1 MSSFRDKLFNRYS
14 VSIQRRKNNHRVIQL
29 VRQVNSNSSLH
40 GLAKKGADDLI
51 TRPVAF
57 FNASTRINGISLNA
71 AFSLLASLGLQMSGV
86 PVVRFGCKRGMSL
99 CVLGTDRIDP
109 SKMPPCNACIAQSR
123 SLYSDS
129 LVIPFIYKINPS
141 LTDAIKNL
149 SLEKLFKVEVL
160 PPAWTGQSA
169 PNSSATL
176 LPLGQL
182 VLPSIRWILRRH
194 HLQDDESTRFI
205 YRQYILSAN
214 HVAQEFSAFLDITN
228 PQAVILF
235 NGQFFPEA
243 VSRWVCIQ
251 RGIRVITHEVG
262 LQPFSAFFTTGEAT
276 AYPLHIPE
284 DFELDEAQN
293 KRLDDYLS
301 QRFQGQFSMAGI
313 RFWPEMNELNEAFLS
328 HAAGFKQI
336 VSVFTNVIFDTSQPR
351 SNTVF
356 PHMFAWLDLVL
367 EIVRVH
373 PETLFVLRA
382 HPDETR
388 PGKASQESVSQWV
401 TKNRADSLPNL
412 IFVDSGQT
420 LSSYDLIQRSKFIM
434 VYNSTIGLEASIMGI
449 PVVTAG
455 RARYTQ
461 LPTVFFP
468 PTPHDYLQQVNTFL
482 DSTQISIPPEF
493 RYNARRFLYYQ
504 LFRSSLPFSDF
515 LEEDGIWPGFVRLK
529 NFYPQSLTPS
539 TSPAIKAIYQGVHEG
554 GDFLLDSD
562 F

>member
-1 MSSFRDKLFNRYS
+1 MSSFREKLFTRYS
-14 VSIQRRKNNHRVIQL
+14 VYIQRRKNNHRLIQL
-29 VRQVNSNSSLH
+29 VHQVNSNSSLH
-40 GLAKKGADDLI
+40 DLAKRSPDELI

-71 AFSLLASLGLQMSGV
+71 AFSLLASLGLQMAGV
-86 PVVRFGCKRGMSL
+86 PVVRFGCKKGMSL
-99 CVLGTDRIDP
+99 CVLGTDRTDP
-109 SKMPPCNACIAQSR
+109 SKMPPCKACIAQSR

-149 SLEKLFKVEVL
+149 PLERLFDVEVI
-160 PPAWTGQSA
+160 PPDWTDQST
-169 PNSSATL
+169 PNSTSTR
-176 LPLGQL
+176 LPLGRL
-182 VLPSIRWILRRH
+182 VLPSVRWILRRH

-214 HVAQEFSAFLDITN
+214 HVTKEFSTFLDTTS

-243 VSRWVCIQ
+243 VARWVCLQ

-284 DFELDEAQN
+284 DFELDEVQN

-313 RFWPEMNELNEAFLS
+313 RFWPEMDGLNEAFLR

-336 VSVFTNVIFDTSQPR
+336 VPVFTNVVFDTSQPH

-367 EIVRVH
+367 EIARAH
-373 PETLFVLRA
+373 LDTLFVLRA

-388 PGKASQESVSQWV
+388 PGKASQESVSRWV
-401 TKNRADSLPNL
+401 TKNQADSLPN
-412 IFVDSGQT
+412 IVFVESGQT
-420 LSSYDLIQRSKFIM
+420 LSSYDLIQRSKFIL
-434 VYNSTIGLEASIMGI
+434 VYNSTIGLEASIMGL
-449 PVVTAG
+449 PVISAG

-468 PTPHDYLQQVNTFL
+468 PTPSDYLQQVNTFL

-493 RYNARRFLYYQ
+493 KHNARRFLYYQ
-504 LFRSSLPFSDF
+504 LFRSSLPFSDY
-515 LEEDGIWPGFVRLK
+515 LEEDLIWPGFVRLK
-529 NFYPQSLTPS
+529 KFYPQSLTPS
-539 TSPAIKAIYQGVHEG
+539 TSPAIRAIYQGVLKD
-554 GDFLLDSD
+554 GDFLLASD
-562 F
+562 L

>member
-1 MSSFRDKLFNRYS
+1 MSFFRDKLLNRYS
-14 VSIQRRKNNHRVIQL
+14 LNIQRWKNNHRVIQL
-29 VRQVNSNSSLH
+29 ARNVNSNSSLH
-40 GLAKKGADDLI
+40 QLAKSSADDLFI
-51 TRPVAF
+51 RPVAF
-57 FNASTRINGISLNA
+57 FNASTRIKGISLNA
-71 AFSLLASLGLQMSGV
+71 AFSLLACLGLQMAGL
-86 PVVRFGCKRGMSL
+86 PVIRFGCKKGMSL
-99 CVLGTDRIDP
+99 CVLGTDRTDP
-109 SKMPPCNACIAQSR
+109 SKLPPCKSCIAQSR

-129 LVIPFIYKINPS
+129 LVIPFTYKINPS
-141 LTDAIKNL
+141 LTDAITNL
-149 SLEKLFKVEVL
+149 PLEQLSEYKVI
-160 PPAWTGQSA
+160 PPDKAIQSA
-169 PNSSATL
+169 PDSSSTF

-205 YRQYILSAN
+205 YREYILSAN
-214 HVAQEFSAFLDITN
+214 HVAKEFSTFLDTTN

-243 VSRWVCIQ
+243 VARWVCLQ

-284 DFELDEAQN
+284 DFDLDEVQN

-313 RFWPEMNELNEAFLS
+313 RFWPEMNGLNEAFLRHS
-328 HAAGFKQI
+328 AGFKQI
-336 VSVFTNVIFDTSQPR
+336 VPVFTNVVFDTSQPH

-367 EIVRVH
+367 VIARAH
-373 PETLFVLRA
+373 PDTLFVLRA

-388 PGKASQESVSQWV
+388 PGKASQESVSRWV
-401 TKNRADSLPNL
+401 TKNQADSLPNL
-412 IFVDSGQT
+412 VFVESGQT
-420 LSSYDLIQRSKFIM
+420 LSSYDLIQRSKFIL
-434 VYNSTIGLEASIMGI
+434 VYNSTIGLEASIMGF
-449 PVVTAG
+449 PVISAG

-468 PTPHDYLQQVNTFL
+468 PTPSDYLQQVNTFL
-482 DSTQISIPPEF
+482 DSTQISVPHEF
-493 RYNARRFLYYQ
+493 RHNARRFLYYQ
-504 LFRSSLPFSDF
+504 LFRSSLSFSDY

-529 NFYPQSLTPS
+529 KFYPQSLTPS
-539 TSPAIKAIYQGVHEG
+539 TSPAIKTIYQGVLKD

-562 F
+562 L